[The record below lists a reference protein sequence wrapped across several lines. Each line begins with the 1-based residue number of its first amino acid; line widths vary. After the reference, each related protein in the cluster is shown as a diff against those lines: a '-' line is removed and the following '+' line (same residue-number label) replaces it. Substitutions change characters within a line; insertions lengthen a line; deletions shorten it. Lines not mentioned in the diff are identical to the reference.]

1 VRAAARI
8 VAVADGRGGTRLAV
22 LHGEAPL
29 LPRRTGPAGPGPATV
44 HLVGGAAGPLGG
56 DDLDLAVSVGP
67 DARLRLRSVAATVAL
82 PARGGAESRLTIR
95 VDVARG
101 GELDWQPEP
110 LVAAAGCRHRTLSIV
125 DIEAGGRLIWREELV
140 CGRHEE
146 PSGNAVIGMI
156 VRYAGRALYANELA
170 VGPSANGWAGPA
182 VLGGARASGTLLRVD
197 PDTAAA
203 GNAAADPTAAPTAAS
218 HTHAVHRTAVA
229 SAIAPAAG
237 ARDFGAGSATATSA
251 VLALPGPAL
260 LAAAT
265 GPDIPDVRAAIDAM
279 IRPLDP

>member
-1 VRAAARI
+1 V
-8 VAVADGRGGTRLAV
+8 
-22 LHGEAPL
+22 
-29 LPRRTGPAGPGPATV
+29 TV

-82 PARGGAESRLTIR
+82 PGRDGAESHLTIR
-95 VDVARG
+95 VDVASG

-110 LVAAAGCRHRTLSIV
+110 LVAAAGCRHRTLSTV
-125 DIEAGGRLIWREELV
+125 DIEAGGRLTLREELV
-140 CGRHEE
+140 CGRHDE

-170 VGPSANGWAGPA
+170 VGPTAEGWAGPA
-182 VLGGARASGTLLRVD
+182 VLGGARVSGTLLRLH
-197 PDTAAA
+197 PDMT
-203 GNAAADPTAAPTAAS
+203 GADATAAPTANS
-218 HTHAVHRTAVA
+218 RNHAAHRA
-229 SAIAPAAG
+229 
-237 ARDFGAGSATATSA
+237 A

-265 GPDIPDVRAAIDAM
+265 GPDVPDVRAAIDAM
-279 IRPLDP
+279 IRPHAP